1 MSSPAEAAA
10 AIQARAP
17 GFTPR
22 VGLVLGSGL
31 GALVD
36 ELADAVHIPYADIPG
51 FRVGTVTG
59 HAGALSLGTLDGMP
73 VACFQGRSH
82 VYEGIEASAVTT
94 PVRTLRLLGAE
105 ILVLTNAAGSLRAEA
120 GPGSLVA
127 LTDHINMQGFN
138 PLVGPNDEAV
148 GPRFPSLATAYDP
161 ELRAGLHAT
170 ADELGTPLHDGVYLA
185 VSGPSFETPAE
196 IRAFKTMGAD
206 LVGMSTVPEAIVA
219 APLRAAGRGGQRR
232 HEPRGGMGEVALSH
246 EQTLEEGKQGA
257 ARLAPAAAEVGGDPM
272 TFFAQELIRRK
283 RDGGALS
290 DEELRWLVQGIT
302 DGTVTDG
309 QAAAFAMAVFFRDLE
324 PRRARDADHRDARL
338 RQRAELGPRR
348 PGARQALDRRGR

>member
-1 MSSPAEAAA
+1 MRDPARAAA
-10 AIQARAP
+10 SIQARAP
-17 GFTPR
+17 GFVPR

-36 ELADAVHIPYADIPG
+36 ELEDPVHIAYADIPG
-51 FRVGTVTG
+51 FRVGTVVG
-59 HAGALSLGTLDGMP
+59 HAGALSLGTLDGTP

-94 PVRTLRLLGAE
+94 PVRTLRRLGAE

-127 LTDHINMQGFN
+127 LSDHINMQGFN

-148 GPRFPSLATAYDP
+148 GPRFPSLATVYDP
-161 ELRAGLHAT
+161 ELRAGLHAI

-185 VSGPSFETPAE
+185 VTGPSFETPAE

-219 APLRAAGRGGQRR
+219 RHCGLRVAAVSVVTNLAEGLGD
-232 HEPRGGMGEVALSH
+232 VALSH
-246 EQTLEEGKQGA
+246 EQTLEEGKRGA
-257 ARLAPAAAEVGGDPM
+257 A
-272 TFFAQELIRRK
+272 Q
-283 RDGGALS
+283 
-290 DEELRWLVQGIT
+290 
-302 DGTVTDG
+302 
-309 QAAAFAMAVFFRDLE
+309 
-324 PRRARDADHRDARL
+324 
-338 RQRAELGPRR
+338 LGPLLRR
-348 PGARQALDRRGR
+348 WVGSLPRS

>member
-59 HAGALSLGTLDGMP
+59 HAGALSLGTLDGTP

-94 PVRTLRLLGAE
+94 PVRTLRLLGAQ

-127 LTDHINMQGFN
+127 LSDHINMQGFN

-148 GPRFPSLATAYDP
+148 GPRFPSLATVYDP
-161 ELRAGLHAT
+161 ELRAGLHAA

-219 APLRAAGRGGQRR
+219 AHCGLRVAAVSVVTNLA
-232 HEPRGGMGEVALSH
+232 EGMGDVALSH
-246 EQTLEEGKQGA
+246 EQTLAEGEHGA
-257 ARLAPAAAEVGGDPM
+257 AELAP
-272 TFFAQELIRRK
+272 LLRRWV
-283 RDGGALS
+283 AS
-290 DEELRWLVQGIT
+290 H
-302 DGTVTDG
+302 
-309 QAAAFAMAVFFRDLE
+309 A
-324 PRRARDADHRDARL
+324 
-338 RQRAELGPRR
+338 
-348 PGARQALDRRGR
+348 